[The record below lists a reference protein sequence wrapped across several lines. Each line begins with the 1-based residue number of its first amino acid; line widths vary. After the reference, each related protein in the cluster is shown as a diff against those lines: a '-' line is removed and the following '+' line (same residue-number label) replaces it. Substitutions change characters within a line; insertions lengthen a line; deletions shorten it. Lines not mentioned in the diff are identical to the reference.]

1 MLAIALTIAALT
13 AGGYNG
19 VPTVILERLKTQPTY
34 IVSTLEV
41 QENGNVRRFAT
52 VYLKP
57 YYLLV
62 EFKMDKGRPYFLNSD
77 IYEVFLVR
85 GEEIITIW
93 TRSPPAAPPKTE
105 QTE

>member
-1 MLAIALTIAALT
+1 MLAIALSIAALT
-13 AGGYNG
+13 AGDYNA
-19 VPTVILERLKTQPTY
+19 VPMAIQERLKTQPAY

-62 EFKMDKGRPYFLNSD
+62 EFKLDKGRPYFRNSD
-77 IYEVFLVR
+77 IYEVFLLR

-93 TRSPPAAPPKTE
+93 ARAP
-105 QTE
+105 

>member
-1 MLAIALTIAALT
+1 MLNMILALTLGGLT
-13 AGGYNG
+13 LDASDG
-19 VPTVILERLKTQPTY
+19 VPTAIQERLKTQPAY

-62 EFKMDKGRPYFLNSD
+62 EFRMDKGKPYFLNSD
-77 IYEVFLVR
+77 IYEVFLLR

-93 TRSPPAAPPKTE
+93 NRSPPASPSKGDN
-105 QTE
+105 